1 MKQPI
6 FILLSLFFLVRTTS
20 IHAQSNEIKFLI
32 DTTISI
38 MKNNS
43 VNANSVNWD
52 TLRNNALMQAKN
64 IDNPYELGST
74 MRYLYKSINDFHG
87 AFFWKDSMFQWRH
100 DAPAIPDSIMNEWK
114 KGVQSIAMVLD
125 KNIGYLR
132 IPSMPGGSKEDFDRK
147 AQTLN
152 DSLCVLLNKNIKGII
167 LDARLDG
174 GGAMF
179 PMILGVEQLLS
190 DGFIGSFRT
199 KKKEDW
205 FIKINGFFIDTTLLT
220 EVKPKCNVNAQNIPI
235 VILVGRGTGSSGEF
249 FLMAF
254 KGRKN
259 TILLGSQTAGWV
271 TVNTG
276 IQINDTAFINLS
288 VGYGAD
294 RNGKIYKKALEPDIP
309 ITSVDKFNDIAN
321 DEKVK
326 AALKWLKHNIQ

>member
-1 MKQPI
+1 MRQTVFI
-6 FILLSLFFLVRTTS
+6 FLSLFFLTKTTS
-20 IHAQSNEIKFLI
+20 IHAQSDEVKFLI

-38 MKNNS
+38 MKNNA
-43 VNANSVNWD
+43 VNANNVNWD
-52 TLRNNALMQAKN
+52 TLRSNALMQAKN
-64 IDNPYELGST
+64 IENPYELGST

-87 AFFWKDSMFQWRH
+87 AFFWKDSTFQWHRNEVK
-100 DAPAIPDSIMNEWK
+100 ISDSIMNQWK
-114 KGVQSIAMVLD
+114 KGVQSITMVLD

-152 DSLCVLLNKNIKGII
+152 DSLCVLLNKNIKAII

-179 PMILGVEQLLS
+179 PMILGVNQLLS
-190 DGFIGSFRT
+190 QGSLGSFRT

-205 FIKINGFFIDTTLLT
+205 FLKGNGFYIDTTLLT
-220 EVKPKCNVNAQNIPI
+220 EVKPKCDVNAQNIPV
-235 VILVGRGTGSSGEF
+235 VILVGPGTGSSGEF

-259 TILLGSQTAGWV
+259 TILMGSQTAGWV

-276 IQINDTAFINLS
+276 IPINDTAFMNLS
-288 VGYGAD
+288 IGYGAD
-294 RNGKIYKKALEPDIP
+294 RNGKIYKEALEPDIT
-309 ITSVDKFNDIAN
+309 ITSVDKFNDLGN
-321 DEKVK
+321 DEKVQ
-326 AALKWLKHNIQ
+326 AAIKWLKHHTQ

>member
-1 MKQPI
+1 MKQTKFI
-6 FILLSLFFLVRTTS
+6 FLSLFFLTKTTS
-20 IHAQSNEIKFLI
+20 IYAQSEEVKFLI

-38 MKNNS
+38 MKNNA
-43 VNANSVNWD
+43 VNANTVNWD
-52 TLRNNALMQAKN
+52 TLRSKALMQAKN
-64 IDNPYELGST
+64 IDNPYDLGFT

-87 AFFWKDSMFQWRH
+87 AFFWKDSTFQWRH
-100 DAPAIPDSIMNEWK
+100 EQPAISDILMNEWK
-114 KGVQSIAMVLD
+114 KGVQSITMVFD

-152 DSLCVLLNKNIKGII
+152 DSLCVLLNKNIKAII

-179 PMILGVEQLLS
+179 PMIIGVEQLLS
-190 DGFIGSFRT
+190 QGLLGSFRT

-205 FIKINGFFIDTTLLT
+205 FIKGNGFYIDTTLLT
-220 EVKPKCNVNAQNIPI
+220 EVKPKCNVNARSIPI
-235 VILVGRGTGSSGEF
+235 VILVGPGTGSSGEF

-259 TILLGSQTAGWV
+259 TILMGSQTAGWV

-276 IQINDTAFINLS
+276 IPINDTAFMNLS
-288 VGYGAD
+288 IGYGAD
-294 RNGKIYKKALEPDIP
+294 RNGKIYKEALEPDIT
-309 ITSVDKFNDIAN
+309 ITSVDKFNDLGN
-321 DEKVK
+321 DEKVQ
-326 AALKWLKHNIQ
+326 AAIKWLKHHTQ

>member
-1 MKQPI
+1 M
-6 FILLSLFFLVRTTS
+6 TS
-20 IHAQSNEIKFLI
+20 VLGQSKEVKFLI

-38 MKNNS
+38 MKNNA
-43 VNANSVNWD
+43 VNANTVDWD
-52 TLRNNALMQAKN
+52 KLRNDAIVKAQDIN
-64 IDNPYELGST
+64 NPYQLGST

-87 AFFWKDSMFQWRH
+87 AFFWKDSTFQWQH
-100 DAPAIPDSIMNEWK
+100 TAPAISDSIMSEWK
-114 KGVQSIAMVLD
+114 KGVQSIAKVLD

-132 IPSMPGGSKEDFDRK
+132 VPSMPGGSKEDYDSQ
-147 AQTLN
+147 AQKLN
-152 DSLCVLLNKNIKGII
+152 DSLCILLNKKIKGII

-179 PMILGVEQLLS
+179 PMILGVKQLLH

-205 FIKINGFFIDTTLLT
+205 VIKSNSFFIDTTLLA
-220 EVKPKCNVNAQNIPI
+220 EVKPKCTVNAQNMPV
-235 VILVGRGTGSSGEF
+235 VILVGPGTGSSGEF

-259 TILLGSQTAGWV
+259 TTLLGSQTAGWV

-276 IQINDTAFINLS
+276 IPINDTAFINLS
-288 VGYGAD
+288 IGYGAD
-294 RNGKIYKKALEPDIP
+294 RNGKIYKNAIEPDIT
-309 ITSVDKFNDIAN
+309 IKSDDKFNDIAN

-326 AALKWLKHNIQ
+326 AAIKWLKLHIQ

>member
-1 MKQPI
+1 MKQKI
-6 FILLSLFFLVRTTS
+6 FTFLSLFLLTKTTLV
-20 IHAQSNEIKFLI
+20 HAQSDEVKFLI

-43 VNANSVNWD
+43 VNANTVDWD
-52 TLRNNALMQAKN
+52 TLRRNALMQARN
-64 IDNPYELGST
+64 INNPFELGST

-87 AFFWKDSMFQWRH
+87 AFFWKDSTFQWRH
-100 DAPAIPDSIMNEWK
+100 NVPAISDSLVNEWK
-114 KGVQSIAMVLD
+114 KGVRSITTVLD

-152 DSLCVLLNKNIKGII
+152 DSLCVLLNSNIKGII

-179 PMILGVEQLLS
+179 PMILGVKQLLS
-190 DGFIGSFRT
+190 QGFVGSFRT

-205 FIKINGFFIDTTLLT
+205 FVKDNGFFIDTTLLT
-220 EVKPKCNVNAQNIPI
+220 EVKPKCDVDAQTIPI
-235 VILVGRGTGSSGEF
+235 VILIGPGTGSSGEF

-271 TVNTG
+271 TVNSG
-276 IQINDTAFINLS
+276 IRINDTAFMNLS

-294 RNGKIYKKALEPDIP
+294 RNGKIYKDALKPDIA

-326 AALKWLKHNIQ
+326 AAIKWLNLHIQ

>member
-1 MKQPI
+1 MKQSI
-6 FILLSLFFLVRTTS
+6 FIFLLLSFLTKTIS
-20 IHAQSNEIKFLI
+20 IHAQSDEVKFLI

-43 VNANSVNWD
+43 VNANTVNWD
-52 TLRNNALMQAKN
+52 ILRSNALMQAKN
-64 IDNPYELGST
+64 INNPYDLGFT

-100 DAPAIPDSIMNEWK
+100 EGPAISDSIMNEWK
-114 KGVQSIAMVLD
+114 KGVQSITMVLD
-125 KNIGYLR
+125 KNTGYLR
-132 IPSMPGGSKEDFDRK
+132 IPPMAGGSKEDYDSK

-179 PMILGVEQLLS
+179 PMILGVKQLLS
-190 DGFIGSFRT
+190 QGFLGSFRT

-205 FIKINGFFIDTTLLT
+205 FIKNNGFFIDTTLLT
-220 EVKPKCNVNAQNIPI
+220 EVKPKCDVNAENIPI
-235 VILVGRGTGSSGEF
+235 VILVGPGTGSSGEF

-259 TILLGSQTAGWV
+259 TILVGSKTAGWV

-276 IQINDTAFINLS
+276 IPINDTASMNLS
-288 VGYGAD
+288 IGYGAD
-294 RNGKIYKKALEPDIP
+294 RNGNMYKEALEPDIT

-321 DEKVK
+321 DETVK
-326 AALKWLKHNIQ
+326 AAIKWLKPHTR

>member
-1 MKQPI
+1 MKQTI
-6 FILLSLFFLVRTTS
+6 FIFLSLFFLTGTNSVF
-20 IHAQSNEIKFLI
+20 AQSDEVNFLI

-38 MKNNS
+38 MKNNA
-43 VNANSVNWD
+43 VNASTVNWD
-52 TLRNNALMQAKN
+52 TLRSNALVKAKN
-64 IDNPYELGST
+64 IDNPYRLGST

-87 AFFWKDSMFQWRH
+87 AFFWKDSTFQWHRNGL
-100 DAPAIPDSIMNEWK
+100 PISDSIMNEWK
-114 KGVQSIAMVLD
+114 KGVQSVTRILD

-132 IPSMPGGSKEDFDRK
+132 IPSMGGGSKEQFDRK
-147 AQTLN
+147 AQSLN

-179 PMILGVEQLLS
+179 PMILGVKHLLS
-190 DGFIGSFRT
+190 DGYIGSFRT

-205 FIKINGFFIDTTLLT
+205 YIKNNGFFIDTTLLT
-220 EVKPKCNVNAQNIPI
+220 EVKPRCNVNAEFMPV
-235 VILVGRGTGSSGEF
+235 VILIGPGTGSSGEF

-254 KGRKN
+254 KGRKH
-259 TILLGSQTAGWV
+259 TILLGSKTAGWI
-271 TVNTG
+271 TVNDG
-276 IQINDTAFINLS
+276 IPINDTAFINLS

-294 RNGKIYKKALEPDIP
+294 KNGKIYKEALEPDIP

-326 AALKWLKHNIQ
+326 AAIKWLKLQTQ

>member
-1 MKQPI
+1 MRQKI
-6 FILLSLFFLVRTTS
+6 IVSISLFFFVGSTS
-20 IHAQSNEIKFLI
+20 IYSQSEEVKFLI
-32 DTTISI
+32 DTTVSI
-38 MKNNS
+38 MKNNA
-43 VNANSVNWD
+43 VNATTVDWNK
-52 TLRNNALMQAKN
+52 LRNDAIVKAKDIN
-64 IDNPYELGST
+64 NPYQLGPA

-87 AFFWKDSMFQWRH
+87 AFFWKDSTFQWHRN
-100 DAPAIPDSIMNEWK
+100 APAISDSIMNEWK
-114 KGVQSIAMVLD
+114 KGVQSITRVLD

-132 IPSMPGGSKEDFDRK
+132 IPSMPGGSKEDFDKK
-147 AQTLN
+147 AQKLN

-174 GGAMF
+174 GGAVF
-179 PMILGVEQLLS
+179 PMILGVKQLLS
-190 DGFIGSFRT
+190 DGSPGSFRT

-205 FIKINGFFIDTTLLT
+205 FIKNNGFFIDTTLLT

-235 VILVGRGTGSSGEF
+235 VILIGPGTGSSGEF

-259 TILLGSQTAGWV
+259 TVLLGSKTAGWV

-276 IQINDTAFINLS
+276 ISINDTAFMNLS

-294 RNGKIYKKALEPDIP
+294 RNGKIYKEALEPDIP
-309 ITSVDKFNDIAN
+309 ITSVDTFNDIAN

-326 AALKWLKHNIQ
+326 AAIKWLKLHVQ

>member
-1 MKQPI
+1 MKQTI
-6 FILLSLFFLVRTTS
+6 FIFFLLSFLAKPTS
-20 IHAQSNEIKFLI
+20 IHAQSDEVKFLI

-38 MKNNS
+38 MKNNA
-43 VNANSVNWD
+43 VNANTVNWD
-52 TLRNNALMQAKN
+52 TLRSNALMQAKN

-74 MRYLYKSINDFHG
+74 MRYLYRSINDFHG
-87 AFFWKDSMFQWRH
+87 AFFWKDSTFQWRH
-100 DAPAIPDSIMNEWK
+100 GESAISDSIMNEWK
-114 KGVQSIAMVLD
+114 KGVKSITMVLD

-132 IPSMPGGSKEDFDRK
+132 IPSMPGGSKEDYDSK
-147 AQTLN
+147 AQMLN
-152 DSLCVLLNKNIKGII
+152 DSLCILLTKNIKGII

-179 PMILGVEQLLS
+179 PMILGVKQLLS
-190 DGFIGSFRT
+190 QGFLGSFRT

-205 FIKINGFFIDTTLLT
+205 FIKSNGFFIDTTLLT
-220 EVKPKCNVNAQNIPI
+220 EVKPKCELNAQKIPV
-235 VILVGRGTGSSGEF
+235 VILVGPGTGSSGEF

-276 IQINDTAFINLS
+276 ISINDTAFMNLS
-288 VGYGAD
+288 IGYGAD
-294 RNGKIYKKALEPDIP
+294 RNGKIYKEALEPDIK

-326 AALKWLKHNIQ
+326 AAIKWLESHIQ

>member
-1 MKQPI
+1 MKPIISI
-6 FILLSLFFLVRTTS
+6 FISLFFLAKPSFVQ
-20 IHAQSNEIKFLI
+20 AQSNEVKFLI

-52 TLRNNALMQAKN
+52 TLRRNAIIQSKD
-64 IDNPYELGST
+64 IDSPHDLGFT
-74 MRYLYKSINDFHG
+74 MRYLFKSINDFHG
-87 AFFWKDSMFQWRH
+87 AFFWKDSTFQWRH
-100 DAPAIPDSIMNEWK
+100 DEPAISDSILKEWK
-114 KGVQSIAMVLD
+114 KGVRSITIVLE

-132 IPSMPGGSKEDFDRK
+132 IPSMPGGSKEDFDKK

-152 DSLCVLLNKNIKGII
+152 DSLCVLLNKNINGII

-179 PMILGVEQLLS
+179 PMILGVKQLLS
-190 DGFIGSFRT
+190 EGFLGSFRT
-199 KKKEDW
+199 KKKEEW
-205 FIKINGFFIDTTLLT
+205 FIKGNGFFIDTTLLT
-220 EVKPKCNVNAQNIPI
+220 ELKPKCEVNAPNIPI
-235 VILVGRGTGSSGEF
+235 VILVGPGTGSSGEF

-259 TILLGSQTAGWV
+259 TILMGSQTAGWI

-276 IQINDTAFINLS
+276 IPINDTAFLNLS

-294 RNGKIYKKALEPDIP
+294 RNGKMYTGSLQPDIT
-309 ITSVDKFNDIAN
+309 ITGVDRFNDIAK
-321 DEKVK
+321 DEKVI
-326 AALKWLKHNIQ
+326 AAVKWLKLHTN

>member
-1 MKQPI
+1 MKQTIII
-6 FILLSLFFLVRTTS
+6 FLSLSFLTKTTS
-20 IHAQSNEIKFLI
+20 IHAQSDEVIFLL

-38 MKNNS
+38 MKNNAI
-43 VNANSVNWD
+43 NANTVNWD
-52 TLRNNALMQAKN
+52 TLRSNALMQAKN
-64 IDNPYELGST
+64 IDNPYELGSA

-87 AFFWKDSMFQWRH
+87 AFFWKDSTFQWRH
-100 DAPAIPDSIMNEWK
+100 RESTISDSIMNEWK
-114 KGVQSIAMVLD
+114 KGVQSITMVLD
-125 KNIGYLR
+125 KNTGYLR
-132 IPSMPGGSKEDFDRK
+132 IPSMPGGSKQDYDSK

-179 PMILGVEQLLS
+179 PMILGVKQLLS
-190 DGFIGSFRT
+190 DGFLGSFRT

-205 FIKINGFFIDTTLLT
+205 FIKNNGFFIDTTLLT
-220 EVKPKCNVNAQNIPI
+220 EVKPKCNVDAQSIPI
-235 VILVGRGTGSSGEF
+235 VILVGPGTGSSGEF

-254 KGRKN
+254 KDRKN

-276 IQINDTAFINLS
+276 LPINDTAFMNLS

-294 RNGKIYKKALEPDIP
+294 RNETIYKEALEPDIT

-321 DEKVK
+321 DDKVQ
-326 AALKWLKHNIQ
+326 AALKWLALHTR

>member
-1 MKQPI
+1 MRRKI
-6 FILLSLFFLVRTTS
+6 IISFSTFLLTGINL
-20 IHAQSNEIKFLI
+20 IYAQSDEVKFLI

-38 MKNNS
+38 MKNNA
-43 VNANSVNWD
+43 VNANTVDWD
-52 TLRNNALMQAKN
+52 TIRSNALMKAKN
-64 IDNPYELGST
+64 IDNPYELGPT
-74 MRYLYKSINDFHG
+74 MRYLYRSINDFHG
-87 AFFWKDSMFQWRH
+87 AFFWKDSTFQWRH
-100 DAPAIPDSIMNEWK
+100 NEPAISDSIMNEWK
-114 KGVQSIAMVLD
+114 KGVQSITMVLD

-132 IPSMPGGSKEDFDRK
+132 IPSMPGGSKEEFDRK

-179 PMILGVEQLLS
+179 PMILGVRQLLP
-190 DGFIGSFRT
+190 DGFVGSFRT

-205 FIKINGFFIDTTLLT
+205 SIKNNGFFIDTTLLT

-235 VILVGRGTGSSGEF
+235 VILVGPGTGSSGEF

-259 TILLGSQTAGWV
+259 AILLGSRTAGWV

-276 IQINDTAFINLS
+276 IPINDTAFMNLS

-294 RNGKIYKKALEPDIP
+294 RNGKIYKEALEPDMP
-309 ITSVDKFNDIAN
+309 ITSVDKFNDIPN
-321 DEKVK
+321 DEKLK
-326 AALKWLKHNIQ
+326 AAMKWLKLHTQ

>member
-1 MKQPI
+1 MKQII
-6 FILLSLFFLVRTTS
+6 FTFLSLFFLAKTTV
-20 IHAQSNEIKFLI
+20 IHAQSDEVKFLI

-43 VNANSVNWD
+43 VNAKTVNWN
-52 TLRNNALMQAKN
+52 TLRRNALMQAKN

-87 AFFWKDSMFQWRH
+87 AFFWKDSTFQWRH
-100 DAPAIPDSIMNEWK
+100 DQPAISDSLMNEWK
-114 KGVQSIAMVLD
+114 KGVRSITMVPD

-132 IPSMPGGSKEDFDRK
+132 IPSMPGGSKENFDRK

-152 DSLCVLLNKNIKGII
+152 DSLCVLLDKNIKGII
-167 LDARLDG
+167 LDTRLDG

-179 PMILGVEQLLS
+179 PMILGVKQLLS
-190 DGFIGSFRT
+190 QGFIGSFRT
-199 KKKEDW
+199 KKKQDW
-205 FIKINGFFIDTTLLT
+205 IIKDNGFFIDTTLLT
-220 EVKPKCNVNAQNIPI
+220 EVKPKCDVDAQNIPI
-235 VILVGRGTGSSGEF
+235 VILIGPGTGSSGEF

-259 TILLGSQTAGWV
+259 TILLGSQTAGWI
-271 TVNTG
+271 TVNGG
-276 IQINDTAFINLS
+276 IPINDTAYMNLS

-294 RNGKIYKKALEPDIP
+294 RNGKIYKEALKPDIP

-326 AALKWLKHNIQ
+326 AAIKWLNLQIQ